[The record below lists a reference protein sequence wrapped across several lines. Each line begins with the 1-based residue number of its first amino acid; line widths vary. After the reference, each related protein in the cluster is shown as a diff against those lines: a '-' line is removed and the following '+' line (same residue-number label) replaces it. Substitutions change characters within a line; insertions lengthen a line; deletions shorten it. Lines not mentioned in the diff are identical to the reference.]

1 MDKYPGRSVLISDHG
16 RERAEGRE
24 QRGGESREEERAE
37 RRREFRRRREQR
49 GGGSRE
55 EEGVPEERTRAGDQ
69 RLVVRGE
76 ADRAD
81 VRVLYH
87 RTASAN
93 ERQKNYAIS
102 TVETQRK
109 AEKGPGCSAPPSVGR
124 ASVNVPTGLL
134 ATAKDSSH
142 GVSSVVSTLL
152 HTSPLLSS
160 SSHQDPPHRQSHG

>member
-1 MDKYPGRSVLISDHG
+1 MG
-16 RERAEGRE
+16 ERE
-24 QRGGESREEERAE
+24 QRAESREEERAE
-37 RRREFRRRREQR
+37 RRREQR
-49 GGGSRE
+49 GGGSSGGGGSRE
-55 EEGVPEERTRAGDQ
+55 EEGAERRKESRRSAPAPVISDWLSGVKQTERMY
-69 RLVVRGE
+69 E
-76 ADRAD
+76 SSIIE
-81 VRVLYH
+81 
-87 RTASAN
+87 TASAN